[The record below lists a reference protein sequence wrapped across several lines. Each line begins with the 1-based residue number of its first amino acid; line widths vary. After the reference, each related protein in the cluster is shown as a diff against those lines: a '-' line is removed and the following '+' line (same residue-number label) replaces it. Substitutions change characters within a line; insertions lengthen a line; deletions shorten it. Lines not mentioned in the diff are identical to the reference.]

1 MTLKTGTPAP
11 SNNVRFNLQLSR
23 THIVNELG
31 FKLNAALES
40 RKIYKRR
47 GV

>member
-11 SNNVRFNLQLSR
+11 SNNARFNLQLSR

-31 FKLNAALES
+31 E
-40 RKIYKRR
+40 RR
-47 GV
+47 TRIAKNL